1 MIEINKVKYYTP
13 KEIAIKLTI
22 SDKTVYAW
30 IRDGKI
36 KYKSY
41 LVNRIL
47 ISETELR
54 KFAKKHG
61 WAWMHLGN

>member
-22 SDKTVYAW
+22 SDRTVYAW

-54 KFAKKHG
+54 KFAEKHG
-61 WAWMHLGN
+61 WAWMYKN